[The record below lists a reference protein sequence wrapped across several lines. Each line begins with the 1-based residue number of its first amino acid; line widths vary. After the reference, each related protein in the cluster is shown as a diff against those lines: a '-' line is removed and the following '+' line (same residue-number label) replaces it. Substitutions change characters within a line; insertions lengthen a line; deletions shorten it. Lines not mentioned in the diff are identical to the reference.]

1 MLSRVGYALRETWQG
16 FQRNWTL
23 TAASVLTAAVS
34 LLLAGVSFFIQKA
47 FDQVLEQWSNNVQFV
62 VFMQPDATDDQV
74 AAVRSTL
81 EDQQASGIVRDAPYT
96 DKAASYE
103 EFRRLFAT
111 NPTVRDTLTEE
122 EMPTQFKVAP
132 ASDDSVV
139 INNLIGQFRGRP
151 GVLDVRSP
159 AEYVKVISKLSGFI
173 RWVTTALWIVLLG
186 TAVGLIW
193 NTIRTA
199 MFARRREIEVMKLVG
214 ATNWFIRIPFMLE
227 GLIQG
232 MIGSAI
238 ASASLVGL
246 NVIWTGRI
254 RSVTEGLSNVKDLAL
269 VHFIVGGGYVGSIV
283 VRLIVLGALAGA
295 AGAGIAASRFLDV

>member
-1 MLSRVGYALRETWQG
+1 MLSRISYALRETWQG

-23 TAASVLTAAVS
+23 TLASVLTAAVS
-34 LLLAGVSFFIQKA
+34 LLLAGMSFFIQKA
-47 FDQVLEQWSNNVQFV
+47 FDQVLHQWSNNVQFV
-62 VFMQPDATDDQV
+62 VFMKPDATTDQI
-74 AAVRSTL
+74 AAVKSAL
-81 EDQQASGIVRDAPYT
+81 DEQQASGVVRDAPYS
-96 DKAASYE
+96 DKEASYQ
-103 EFRRLFAT
+103 EFRRLFST
-111 NPTVRDTLTEE
+111 NPTVRDTLTVE

-132 ASDDSVV
+132 SSDDAVV
-139 INNLIGQFRGRP
+139 IDNLIAQFRGRP

-173 RWVTTALWIVLLG
+173 RWVTTGLWIVLLG

-232 MIGSAI
+232 LIGSAI
-238 ASASLVGL
+238 ASVSLVGL
-246 NVIWTGRI
+246 NVVWTGRI
-254 RSVTEGLSNVKDLAL
+254 KSVTSGLANVKDLAL

-295 AGAGIAASRFLDV
+295 VGAGIAASRFLDV

>member
-1 MLSRVGYALRETWQG
+1 MLSRISYALRETWQG

-23 TAASVLTAAVS
+23 TLASVLTAAVS
-34 LLLAGVSFFIQKA
+34 LLLAGMSFFIQKA
-47 FDQVLEQWSNNVQFV
+47 FDQVLHQWSNNVQFV
-62 VFMQPDATDDQV
+62 VFMKPDATTDQI
-74 AAVRSTL
+74 AAVKSAL
-81 EDQQASGIVRDAPYT
+81 DEQQASGVVRDAPYS
-96 DKAASYE
+96 DKEASYQ
-103 EFRRLFAT
+103 EFRRLFST
-111 NPTVRDTLTEE
+111 NPTVRDTLTVE

-132 ASDDSVV
+132 SSDDAVV
-139 INNLIGQFRGRP
+139 IDNLIAQFRGRP

-159 AEYVKVISKLSGFI
+159 AEYVKVISQLSGFI
-173 RWVTTALWIVLLG
+173 RWVTTGLWIVLLG

-232 MIGSAI
+232 LIGSAI
-238 ASASLVGL
+238 ASVSLVGL
-246 NVIWTGRI
+246 NVVWTGRI
-254 RSVTEGLSNVKDLAL
+254 KSVTSGLANVKDLAL

-295 AGAGIAASRFLDV
+295 VGAGIAASRFLDV

>member
-1 MLSRVGYALRETWQG
+1 VLSRISYALRETWQG

-23 TAASVLTAAVS
+23 TLASVLTAAVS
-34 LLLAGVSFFIQKA
+34 LLLAGMSFFIQKA
-47 FDQVLEQWSNNVQFV
+47 FDQVLHQWSNNVQFV
-62 VFMQPDATDDQV
+62 VFMKPDATTDQI
-74 AAVRSTL
+74 AAVKSAL
-81 EDQQASGIVRDAPYT
+81 DEQQASGVVRDAPYS
-96 DKAASYE
+96 DKEASYQ
-103 EFRRLFAT
+103 EFRRLFST
-111 NPTVRDTLTEE
+111 NPTVRDTLTVE

-132 ASDDSVV
+132 SSDDAVV
-139 INNLIGQFRGRP
+139 IDNLIAQFRGRP

-173 RWVTTALWIVLLG
+173 RWVTTGLWIVLLG

-232 MIGSAI
+232 LIGSAI
-238 ASASLVGL
+238 ASVSLVGL
-246 NVIWTGRI
+246 NVVWTGRI
-254 RSVTEGLSNVKDLAL
+254 KSVTSGLANVKDLAL

-295 AGAGIAASRFLDV
+295 VGAGIAASRFLDV

>member
-34 LLLAGVSFFIQKA
+34 LLLAGMSFFIQKA
-47 FDQVLEQWSNNVQFV
+47 FDQVLQQWSNNVQFV
-62 VFMQPDATDDQV
+62 VFMKPDATTDQIE
-74 AAVRSTL
+74 AVKSAL
-81 EDQQASGIVRDAPYT
+81 ADQQASGVVRAAPYSG
-96 DKAASYE
+96 KEASYE
-103 EFRRLFAT
+103 EFKRLFST
-111 NPTVRDTLTEE
+111 NPTVRDQLTVE

-132 ASDDSVV
+132 ASNDSAV
-139 INNLIGQFRGRP
+139 IDNLIAQFRGRP
-151 GVLDVRSP
+151 GVFDVRSP

-232 MIGSAI
+232 LIGSAV
-238 ASASLVGL
+238 ASVSLVGL
-246 NVIWTGRI
+246 NVVWTGRI
-254 RSVTEGLSNVKDLAL
+254 RSVTAGLANVKDLAL

-283 VRLIVLGALAGA
+283 VRLIILGALAGA
-295 AGAGIAASRFLDV
+295 VGAGIAASRFLDV

>member
-23 TAASVLTAAVS
+23 TLASVLTAAVS
-34 LLLAGVSFFIQKA
+34 LLLAGMSFFIQKA
-47 FDQVLEQWSNNVQFV
+47 FDQVLHQWSNNVQFV
-62 VFMQPDATDDQV
+62 VFMKPDATTDQI
-74 AAVRSTL
+74 AAVRSSL
-81 EDQQASGIVRDAPYT
+81 DDAKAAGIVRQAPFS
-96 DKAASYE
+96 DKAASYA

-111 NPTVRDTLTEE
+111 NQTIRDALTVDN
-122 EMPTQFKVAP
+122 MPTQFKVSP
-132 ASDDSVV
+132 ASTDTAV
-139 INNLIGQFRGRP
+139 IDNLILQYKARP
-151 GVLDVRSP
+151 GVLDVKSP
-159 AEYVKVISKLSGFI
+159 EAYVKVIAKLSGFI

-232 MIGSAI
+232 LIGAGI
-238 ASASLVGL
+238 ASVSLVGL
-246 NVIWTGRI
+246 NVIWTGRV
-254 RSVTEGLSNVKDLAL
+254 RSVTGGLGNVNDLAL
-269 VHFIVGGGYVGSIV
+269 VYFIVSGGYVGSVTI
-283 VRLIVLGALAGA
+283 RLLILGALAGA
-295 AGAGIAASRFLDV
+295 VGAGIAASRFLDV

>member
-23 TAASVLTAAVS
+23 TVASVLTAAVS
-34 LLLAGVSFFIQKA
+34 LLLAGMSFFIQKA
-47 FDQVLEQWSNNVQFV
+47 FSQVLEQWGNNVQFV
-62 VFMQPDATDDQV
+62 VFMKPDATDDQI
-74 AAVRSTL
+74 AAVRAAL
-81 EDQQASGIVRDAPYT
+81 DEQQTSGVVRDAPYSG
-96 DKAASYE
+96 KEEAYA

-111 NPTVRDTLTEE
+111 NPTVRDTLTVE

-132 ASDDSVV
+132 SSDDAVV
-139 INNLIGQFRGRP
+139 IDNLIAQFRSRP
-151 GVLDVRSP
+151 GVLDVKSP
-159 AEYVKVISKLSGFI
+159 AEYVKVIGKLSGFI
-173 RWVTTALWIVLLG
+173 RWVTTGLWIVLLG

-232 MIGSAI
+232 LIGSAI

-246 NVIWTGRI
+246 NVVWTGRI
-254 RSVTEGLSNVKDLAL
+254 ESVTSGLANVKDLAL

-283 VRLIVLGALAGA
+283 VRLVVLGALAGA